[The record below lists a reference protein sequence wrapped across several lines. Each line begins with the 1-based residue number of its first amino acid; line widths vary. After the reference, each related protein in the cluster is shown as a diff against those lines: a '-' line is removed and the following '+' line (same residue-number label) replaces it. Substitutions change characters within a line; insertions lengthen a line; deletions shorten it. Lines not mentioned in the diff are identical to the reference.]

1 MATTNPTRTADV
13 HRLAAQHLS
22 HRAIARRLGIHHTT
36 VGRILRTTTAP
47 DAPAA
52 PAPERTTPEQP
63 TAPERTTE
71 RTTTATSNDDHTTTE
86 DSLFHPRLFNDLC
99 VLIDARTGDLPAPLA
114 RIVHQA
120 AEAQRTAW
128 RTAARAARTT
138 ETGRRPDRAQVAP

>member
-1 MATTNPTRTADV
+1 MATTNPTRTAEV

-47 DAPAA
+47 DAP
-52 PAPERTTPEQP
+52 ERTTPEQP

-71 RTTTATSNDDHTTTE
+71 RTTTVTSNDDRTTT
-86 DSLFHPRLFNDLC
+86 DDTLFHPRLFNDLC
-99 VLIDARTGDLPAPLA
+99 VLINPRTGDLPAPLA

-120 AEAQRTAW
+120 AEKQRTAW
-128 RTAARAARTT
+128 RTAARAARTA
-138 ETGRRPDRAQVAP
+138 ETGRAPARAQVAP